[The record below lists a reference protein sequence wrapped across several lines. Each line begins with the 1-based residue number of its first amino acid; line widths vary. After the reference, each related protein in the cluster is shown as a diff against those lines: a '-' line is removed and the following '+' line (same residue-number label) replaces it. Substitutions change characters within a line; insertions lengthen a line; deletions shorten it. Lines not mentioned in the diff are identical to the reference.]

1 MRILGR
7 NYQYK
12 IIMRHGSIMR
22 HTIHTMFYGGS
33 YFNTRRSEKGNF
45 DISGILLL
53 LAFLWCPASDLSYLS
68 SCFREYLKKLARKI
82 RARFDPKK
90 FTQFNLSRF
99 LRSLYLWRGI
109 PRQQLKKWCRCRC
122 QSRFPHHNFD
132 NNIGTSWAQQSN
144 EKASTSCPPVPKK
157 LGGR

>member
-1 MRILGR
+1 
-7 NYQYK
+7 
-12 IIMRHGSIMR
+12 MRHGFIMR

-33 YFNTRRSEKGNF
+33 YFDARRSEKGNF

-82 RARFDPKK
+82 QARFDPNK

-99 LRSLYLWRGI
+99 LLSLYLWRGI
-109 PRQQLKKWCRCRC
+109 PRQQLILSRCERLC
-122 QSRFPHHNFD
+122 EFFDIFSVHGYVGFYVGVTHNRTLK
-132 NNIGTSWAQQSN
+132 ITSNLRIIWSYI
-144 EKASTSCPPVPKK
+144 S
-157 LGGR
+157 